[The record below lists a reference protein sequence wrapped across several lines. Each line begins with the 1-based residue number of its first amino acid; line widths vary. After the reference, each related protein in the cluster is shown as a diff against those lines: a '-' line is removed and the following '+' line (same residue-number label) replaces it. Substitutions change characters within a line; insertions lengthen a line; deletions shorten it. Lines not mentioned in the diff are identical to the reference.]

1 MGKSVREQPH
11 NLSHEGGGVLVG
23 FGFEV
28 TLWGGLWV
36 GGRDTDLEGRHL
48 REVLV
53 HWRGGRERV
62 ERECDE
68 HLLHTLCR
76 PSFRKLVNRE
86 QI

>member
-11 NLSHEGGGVLVG
+11 NLGHEGGGVLVG
-23 FGFEV
+23 FRFEV
-28 TLWGGLWV
+28 TLRGGLRV

-53 HWRGGRERV
+53 HWRGGRRV

-68 HLLHTLCR
+68 HLLHTLRR
-76 PSFRKLVNRE
+76 PSFRNLVNRE
-86 QI
+86 QT